1 MTPNSS
7 ATFSFLKKHR
17 YSIGLLVFL
26 VVFASIALYHLGFGT
41 VQWDEMPH
49 LYGGLMLTRG
59 QTTQY
64 LTTYGFYPPLFDLA
78 TAGYLQIFGVNAV
91 SGRLVSLT
99 FSLLAIGVLF
109 AFTKKTYGAK
119 NALLA
124 SILLGTMPG
133 FFSLS
138 QVSMLETML
147 IFFFTL
153 VMFAFFTWISKNNNK
168 MLVFTGLALGIGI
181 LAKYQ
186 LVVAAIAMLLSIL
199 FLCRDRLKLRLS
211 KLLLIFAIVALI
223 VIPWFLIV
231 YQTSG
236 TTNFQNLAYVIQEGS
251 PQRPEYSNRFF
262 LPVFYLI
269 EMTWPYNNVATHP
282 VSLPIMI
289 LGLCGLGLFAYR
301 RKNPD
306 IFLLT
311 WFVVVYGF
319 FTIVPHREWRY
330 VDPLF
335 PILAISA
342 AGFIMFLY
350 GKIRSWKPKPN
361 VLNGSGLKK
370 LGAGLFII
378 LIASTIA
385 YSSYDVYTM
394 EFQGQFHVPIDQ
406 ATSYLVNNLS
416 QNQSA
421 VVVCPSNVFE
431 ADMFRFYL
439 PTNMSS
445 NQIWQYP
452 QDAVDA
458 YTPNFNITQF
468 VSLCEQH
475 NVKYIILF
483 DYGAHMQFFNTT
495 LDSAQVN
502 TMIFN
507 THRFGV
513 PTDQPFFGDFA
524 NNKGYRIFLVRFN
537 QTET

>member
-1 MTPNSS
+1 MTRYSL
-7 ATFSFLKKHR
+7 ATLAFLKKHR
-17 YSIGLLVFL
+17 YSLVLLVFL
-26 VVFASIALYHLGFGT
+26 VVFAFFALYNLGFAT
-41 VQWDEMPH
+41 IQWDEMPH
-49 LYGGLMLTRG
+49 LYGGLMLSRG
-59 QTTQY
+59 QITQY
-64 LTTYGFYPPLFDLA
+64 LTTYGFYPPLFDIA
-78 TAGYLQIFGVNAV
+78 TTGYFQIFGVNAV

-119 NALLA
+119 NALIA

-138 QVSMLETML
+138 RVSMLETML

-153 VMFAFFTWISKNNNK
+153 VMFAFYTWISKNSNK
-168 MLVFTGLALGIGI
+168 ALVFSGLALGIGI

-186 LVVAAIAMLLSIL
+186 LVVAAIAMLFSIM
-199 FLCRDRLKLRLS
+199 FLCRDRLKLRLG
-211 KLLLIFAIVALI
+211 KLLLIFVIVAL
-223 VIPWFLIV
+223 VVTPWFLIV

-236 TTNFQNLAYVIQEGS
+236 LTNFQSLAYVIQEGS

-289 LGLCGLGLFAYR
+289 LGLCGLALFAYR

-311 WFVVVYGF
+311 WFAVVYVF
-319 FTIVPHREWRY
+319 FTFVPHREWRY

-335 PILAISA
+335 TILAISA

-350 GKIRSWKPKPN
+350 GKIRSWKPRPT
-361 VLNGSGLKK
+361 VLSGSSLKK
-370 LGAGLFII
+370 IGAALFIV
-378 LIASTIA
+378 LATSA
-385 YSSYDVYTM
+385 VVYSSYDVYTM
-394 EFQGQFHVPIDQ
+394 NFQGQFHVPIDQ
-406 ATSYLVNNLS
+406 ATSYLVNHLS

-439 PTNMSS
+439 PSNMSS

-468 VSLCEQH
+468 VILCEQH

-483 DYGAHMQFFNTT
+483 DYGAHMQFFNST
-495 LDSAQVN
+495 LDYAQVT
-502 TMIFN
+502 TMIYN

-513 PTDQPFFGDFA
+513 PTDQPFFGDFS
-524 NNKGYRIFLVRFN
+524 NNKGYRLFLVRFN
-537 QTET
+537 QTQT